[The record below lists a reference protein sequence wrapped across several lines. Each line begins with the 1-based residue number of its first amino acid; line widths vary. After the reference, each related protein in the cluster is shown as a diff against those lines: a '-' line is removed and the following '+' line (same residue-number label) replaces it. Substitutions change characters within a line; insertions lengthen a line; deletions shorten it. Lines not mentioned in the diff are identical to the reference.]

1 MCFSTLIVKK
11 ISTKVRLS
19 VACASILIFLS
30 CSPSSPNPTI
40 ITPITPS
47 TAAGVPSSKEVL
59 IQPFDLETSLSVKK
73 LMLEYVAQIDS
84 DFTDLRAEL
93 ASLQQN
99 IESLLESP
107 SLRTLADGQKS
118 WASAHQSYHQSNLH
132 LYFTTLISRENQSD
146 QLYRMAYQMDYWPII
161 AGYVDSVAGYEAGGI
176 VHDVN
181 VELSPESLKRQHGL
195 FDVTEA
201 TLGFH
206 VIEFLLWGE
215 PNVNTAPRGFED
227 FVPVNELT
235 NIQRESGME
244 ISQIGNNRRRE
255 LLRLISAILLEDFN
269 SSFAIWEDASNSFL
283 KTAQDRS
290 SATLLNLLL
299 ESSTAMLTEEL
310 LVRSLYPLL
319 NGEYESGLQS
329 PFSQTSEITVAAQLQ
344 SVERLLLETP
354 TSNGVTLDKV
364 LSSVSPAFEEFFY
377 QNLDS
382 SKACLILLYSSFGQ
396 ANSYLEDSTLEFEVV
411 ECINLLTN
419 LIDQL
424 EQIKLTLPVMTKP
437 I

>member
-11 ISTKVRLS
+11 ISTIAKLS
-19 VACASILIFLS
+19 VACASFLIFLS
-30 CSPSSPNPTI
+30 CSPSPSNSTKV
-40 ITPITPS
+40 TPPLP
-47 TAAGVPSSKEVL
+47 APAGVAASVKVL
-59 IQPFDLETSLSVKK
+59 IQSLDLETSLSVKQ
-73 LMLEYVAQIDS
+73 LVVEYVAQVDS

-93 ASLQQN
+93 ASLQKN

-107 SLRTLADGQKS
+107 SPSTLANGRES
-118 WASAHQSYHQSNLH
+118 WESAHQSYHQSNLH
-132 LYFTTLISRENQSD
+132 LYFTSLISTESQSD
-146 QLYRMAYQMDYWPII
+146 QLYQMAYQMDHWPIL
-161 AGYVDSVAGYEAGGI
+161 AGYVDSVGGYEAGGI

-181 VELSPESLKRQHGL
+181 VELSPESLKQQHGL

-215 PNVNTAPRGFED
+215 SDVNTAPRGFED
-227 FVPVNELT
+227 FAPVNQLT

-255 LLRLISAILLEDFN
+255 LLRLISEILLEDFS
-269 SSFAIWEDASNSFL
+269 SSFAIWVDASTSFL
-283 KTAQDRS
+283 KTTVDRS
-290 SATLLNLLL
+290 PAALLNLLL

-310 LVRSLYPLL
+310 LIRSLYPLL

-329 PFSQTSEITVAAQLQ
+329 PYSQTSEITVAAQLQ

-354 TSNGVTLDKV
+354 TSNGVTLDKL
-364 LSSVSPAFEEFFY
+364 LSSMSPVFEEFFY
-377 QNLDS
+377 ENLDS
-382 SKACLILLYSSFGQ
+382 NKACLILLYSSFGQ
-396 ANSYLEDSTLEFEVV
+396 TNSYLEDSTIEFEVV

-424 EQIKLTLPVMTKP
+424 EQIKLTLPVMKKP
-437 I
+437 V

>member
-11 ISTKVRLS
+11 ISKRVKLS
-19 VACASILIFLS
+19 AACASILIFFS
-30 CSPSSPNPTI
+30 CSPNSPNLTMV
-40 ITPITPS
+40 TPP
-47 TAAGVPSSKEVL
+47 APAGVPSSVEVITQSL
-59 IQPFDLETSLSVKK
+59 DLETSLSVNK
-73 LMLEYVAQIDS
+73 LFIEYIAQVDS
-84 DFTDLRAEL
+84 DFIDLRAEL
-93 ASLQQN
+93 ASLQQS

-107 SLRTLADGQKS
+107 SSSTLAHGQER

-132 LYFTTLISRENQSD
+132 LYFTSLISGENQSD
-146 QLYRMAYQMDYWPII
+146 QLNRMAYQMDYWPIL
-161 AGYVDSVAGYEAGGI
+161 AGYVDSVGGYKAGGI

-181 VELSPESLKRQHGL
+181 VELSPESLKQQHGL

-215 PNVNTAPRGFED
+215 SNVTTAPRGFED
-227 FVPVNELT
+227 FSPVNKLT
-235 NIQRESGME
+235 SIQRESGME

-269 SSFAIWEDASNSFL
+269 SSFAIWGDVSAGFL
-283 KTAQDRS
+283 KTTEGRS
-290 SATLLNLLL
+290 SANLLNLLL

-310 LVRSLYPLL
+310 LIRSLYPLL

-329 PFSQTSEITVAAQLQ
+329 PYSQTSEITVAAQLQ

-364 LSSVSPAFEEFFY
+364 LSSLSPSFEEFFY

-382 SKACLILLYSSFGQ
+382 NKACLILLYSSFGQ
-396 ANSYLEDSTLEFEVV
+396 TNSYLENSSIELKVV

-424 EQIKLTLPVMTKP
+424 EQIKLTLPAIAKP
-437 I
+437 H